1 MIILN
6 YLKEI
11 TMFVE
16 QLPDAYYFY
25 DLKNP
30 PSHELSPGIYQLGY
44 DEKNYCFF
52 FKFTAKELRSPKK
65 IYGDPFKLKDKILSA
80 YYRRSENDQNT
91 GFLLTG
97 ASGSGKTI
105 LMSMVANEFIERGG
119 IVITFAKPF
128 VGETVN
134 EVIAAI
140 KQPKMIL
147 LDEYEKFFSPEDQE
161 KMLTLF
167 DGANVRKTLFGV
179 ACNDSHRLNPYM
191 IGRTGRFLY
200 SREYQGLDTDTITSF
215 VEDKMQED
223 HPMYEDVLGLAKT
236 MRVMT
241 FDLLTTLVEECL
253 AYPDEDFKTLVKDL
267 NFNSEDMKQPR
278 FKAVV
283 ELDGKTAFSIPVCEI
298 ETLDAREVQG
308 IKTAVKQHLLQESR
322 YMLAHKNYQAS
333 AYDMFDEPLFVI
345 GTSELTKNLNQWENI
360 LNTDHVCLH
369 LAAQELRSRSIH
381 DAIAKKRKQKV
392 STEPDPKPV
401 LTNVDI
407 PKHKH
412 HPATFI
418 DSNVVMSAAH
428 GDIASD
434 SIFDDGERCDVAVS
448 TEYDVAVST
457 EYSAYSV
464 DADGFAYTNGFVNSL
479 TPVRICLN
487 YIPGDYKHTVV
498 DDVLVM
504 THESTLVLEETFKQV
519 SLKITYTE
527 QPW

>member
-1 MIILN
+1 
-6 YLKEI
+6 
-11 TMFVE
+11 MFVE

-128 VGETVN
+128 VGEVVN
-134 EVIAAI
+134 EIIAAI

-223 HPMYEDVLGLAKT
+223 HPMYEDVLSLAKT

-333 AYDMFDEPLFVI
+333 AYDMFAEPFFVI
-345 GTSELTKNLNQWENI
+345 GTSELTKNHNQWENI
-360 LNTDHVCLH
+360 LNTDHECLH
-369 LAAQELRSRSIH
+369 LAVQELRSRSIH
-381 DAIAKKRKQKV
+381 DVISKKRKQKV
-392 STEPDPKPV
+392 NTDPDPKPV
-401 LTNVDI
+401 LTND
-407 PKHKH
+407 
-412 HPATFI
+412 
-418 DSNVVMSAAH
+418 DVVWNDV
-428 GDIASD
+428 GDYDDVMCHDVAVSD
-434 SIFDDGERCDVAVS
+434 DDVRCDVAVS
-448 TEYDVAVST
+448 TEYS
-457 EYSAYSV
+457 SYSV

-504 THESTLVLEETFKQV
+504 THETTLVLEETFKQV